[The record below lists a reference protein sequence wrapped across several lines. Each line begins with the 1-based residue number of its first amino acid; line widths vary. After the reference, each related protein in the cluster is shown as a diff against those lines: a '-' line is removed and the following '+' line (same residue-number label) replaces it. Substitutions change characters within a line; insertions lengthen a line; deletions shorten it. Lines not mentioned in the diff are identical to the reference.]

1 MKGKDKTNRILG
13 FLVAKGLLIAPG
25 VKPYPTVKLT
35 IPDVLEAAE
44 LDEPRILE
52 VLPAALL
59 SFPKSFLHFEALPE
73 ELQVIIQHIKA
84 GKLVGPDYRGI
95 RYKDMKRWANMK
107 LPDGRT
113 KRVSEKKIGKN
124 YRFSPETVHK
134 LKQLREAKPATETE
148 IIENLILQ
156 AQI

>member
-73 ELQVIIQHIKA
+73 ELQVIIQHISNRSNY
-84 GKLVGPDYRGI
+84 GV
-95 RYKDMKRWANMK
+95 
-107 LPDGRT
+107 LPAF
-113 KRVSEKKIGKN
+113 
-124 YRFSPETVHK
+124 RFSAHTLGVSS
-134 LKQLREAKPATETE
+134 LTRLAG
-148 IIENLILQ
+148 
-156 AQI
+156 